1 MGLTRLGKFTL
12 TIVVIVLAAYWLRTH
27 PEALQGFRLPELPPR
42 PPRVEATPRPVR
54 TPRLIERTP
63 QPQPTPLPRLIVP
76 TPDDQPGPGLTARGI
91 GRAQYEA
98 GNYAGAI
105 ANLNRAITS
114 NPLDIESITLRENA
128 YALLPG
134 RPVWEIVVV
143 GPFSGPQEQYGLQIL
158 FGVHY
163 AQRGANQSGGIRGR
177 RIVLRFFDDKA
188 NAEEAVRVAGGI
200 VRDNNA
206 LALVGHYNSRATLAA
221 GPVYQSNGL
230 PAITSTSTNPAI
242 ANLGDYIFRVVG
254 HDGEQARALAN
265 AIWGEGHRTTLVFTD
280 DEDAYSRGLAENF
293 QRLYEQRGG
302 RIIKNTFTVNGEI
315 QIKVD
320 PRDAQAVLVT
330 GEYAD
335 AGKIARMLR
344 DLGSSAPILGGDAVY
359 SQGLFASGGDAVRG
373 VRATAFYHYT
383 VRNSPLLPRAE
394 EFAKAFEAA
403 VGAPANQNMATS
415 YDAVSLLFNA
425 MRDGAVTREGI
436 QTYLASIGRSR
447 PAYIGVTGR
456 IAFDGNGEAIRKP
469 WVLVRARQQDFVAD
483 KVVAP

>member
-1 MGLTRLGKFTL
+1 VGLTRLGKFTL
-12 TIVVIVLAAYWLRTH
+12 TVVVLVLAAYWLRTN
-27 PEALQGFRLPELPPR
+27 PDALQGFRLPELPPR
-42 PPRVEATPRPVR
+42 PPRVEATPRAVR
-54 TPRLIERTP
+54 TPRAVERTP
-63 QPQPTPLPRLIVP
+63 QGLPTPLPRLDVKP
-76 TPDDQPGPGLTARGI
+76 PNDQPRTDLSARDI
-91 GRAQYEA
+91 GREQYEA

-105 ANLNRAITS
+105 ANLSRAITV
-114 NPLDIESITLRENA
+114 NPLDIQSIALRENA

-134 RPVWEIVVV
+134 KPIWQIVVV
-143 GPFSGPQEQYGLQIL
+143 GPFSGAQEQYGLQIL
-158 FGVHY
+158 FGVYY
-163 AQRGANQSGGIRGR
+163 AQRVANQAGGIGGR
-177 RIVLRFFDDKA
+177 RIVVRFFDDKA
-188 NAEEAVRVAGGI
+188 NAEEAVRVAQQI
-200 VRDNNA
+200 VRDNEV

-221 GPVYQSNGL
+221 GPVYQSTGL

-254 HDGEQARALAN
+254 HDGEQAKALAN
-265 AIWGEGHRTTLVFTD
+265 AIWGEGHRTTLVFSD

-302 RIIKNTFTVNGEI
+302 RIIKSAFTVNGEI

-320 PRDAQAVLVT
+320 PRDAQAVLVA

-344 DLGSSAPILGGDAVY
+344 ELGSSAPILGGDAVY

-394 EFAKAFEAA
+394 EFARAFEAA
-403 VGAPANQNMATS
+403 MRAPANQNMATS
-415 YDAVSLLFNA
+415 YDAISLIFNA
-425 MRDGAVTREGI
+425 MRDGAATRQGI
-436 QTYLASIGRSR
+436 QAYLASVGRSR

-456 IAFDGNGEAIRKP
+456 IAFDSNGEAVGKP

>member
-12 TIVVIVLAAYWLRTH
+12 TVVVVVLAAYWLRTH
-27 PEALQGFRLPELPPR
+27 PDALQGFRLPDLPPR

-54 TPRLIERTP
+54 SPRIVERTP
-63 QPQPTPLPRLIVP
+63 QGLPTPLPRLDVTPP
-76 TPDDQPGPGLTARGI
+76 TGQPRTDVSARDI
-91 GRAQYEA
+91 GREQYEA

-105 ANLNRAITS
+105 ANLNRAITA
-114 NPLDIESITLRENA
+114 NPLDIQAITMRENA

-134 RPVWEIVVV
+134 KPVWEIVTV
-143 GPFSGPQEQYGLQIL
+143 GPFSGAQEQYGLQIL

-163 AQRGANQSGGIRGR
+163 AQRVANQAGGIRGR
-177 RIVLRFFDDKA
+177 RLVVRFFDDKA
-188 NAEEAVRVAGGI
+188 SAEEAVRVAGRLVQDPDTI
-200 VRDNNA
+200 A
-206 LALVGHYNSRATLAA
+206 LIGHYNSRATLAA

-230 PAITSTSTNPAI
+230 PAITSTSTNPAV
-242 ANLGDYIFRVVG
+242 ANLGDYVFRVVG

-265 AIWGEGHRTTLVFTD
+265 AIWGEGHRTTLVFSD

-302 RIIKNTFTVNGEI
+302 RVIKNSFTVNGEI

-320 PRDAQAVLVT
+320 PREAQAVLVT

-344 DLGSSAPILGGDAVY
+344 ELGSAVPILGGDAVY

-403 VGAPANQNMATS
+403 MGAPANQNMATS
-415 YDAVSLLFNA
+415 YDAATLVLNA
-425 MRDGAVTREGI
+425 LRDGATTRQAI
-436 QTYLASIGRSR
+436 QAYLAGVGRSR
-447 PAYIGVTGR
+447 PAYVGVTGR
-456 IAFDGNGEAIRKP
+456 IAFDANGEAVGKP